1 MRASIPGVRARAMA
15 ASFTEMRA
23 SFTETMGS
31 IPEYSI
37 PDYAPSFEHETQ
49 AHYGSDVEGGSKLKA
64 RRWEQSCSDS
74 KASVSAALRLESGS
88 QLCDDACFGVQP
100 DSILPDSPCDDG
112 SWWSVTED
120 EDRGEST
127 PGQVLFDTP
136 EACRSPLSKTPSPL
150 RPGAS
155 VRVTLHNAP
164 ADKGLAAVA
173 SVEYPEDGSP
183 CRLRIC
189 RGAATLALF
198 ELDGKSISISLV
210 SAPSLTTTFPGIL
223 RNASEWIKVSCEGG
237 GDIYACAALGWRA
250 LMPFLYPTP
259 GNRMQK
265 RRPYR
270 L

>member
-1 MRASIPGVRARAMA
+1 M
-15 ASFTEMRA
+15 
-23 SFTETMGS
+23 
-31 IPEYSI
+31 
-37 PDYAPSFEHETQ
+37 
-49 AHYGSDVEGGSKLKA
+49 
-64 RRWEQSCSDS
+64 
-74 KASVSAALRLESGS
+74 
-88 QLCDDACFGVQP
+88 
-100 DSILPDSPCDDG
+100 
-112 SWWSVTED
+112 
-120 EDRGEST
+120 
-127 PGQVLFDTP
+127 
-136 EACRSPLSKTPSPL
+136 
-150 RPGAS
+150 
-155 VRVTLHNAP
+155 
-164 ADKGLAAVA
+164 
-173 SVEYPEDGSP
+173 EYPEDGSP